1 MPVDPICLDI
11 QSLAEAFRR
20 GTLTPTA
27 LVGEIDRR
35 IRADGDDAIW
45 IDRLSAEE
53 LRARASQLEAL
64 GPDDRPLYGIP
75 FAIKDNIDVV
85 GRMTSVGCPAYAYR
99 ADESAPVVEA
109 LLASGAILVGKTNL
123 DQFATGLVGT
133 RSPYGIPGNS
143 FDPQYVPGGSSAGS
157 AVAVAKGLVSF
168 ALGTDTAGSGR
179 VPAAFNNVVG
189 LKPSRGLISA
199 RGVVPACRSLDCVS
213 IFALTCDDAVTVLDV
228 VARYDASDPFSRRA
242 PEKCQTTPLQAPKHF
257 RFGLPRSD
265 QLEFFGD
272 CSAASRF
279 TAAVATL
286 QRLGGEPVEIDFEP
300 FLQVARLLYQGP
312 WVEERRAAVGDFIAD
327 HPGDVDPVV
336 RRIVVEAQTKSAVD
350 AYRAYYTLKTLR
362 REIEQLWPTVDLLL
376 TPTTPTIYTVRQVED
391 DPFRLNENLGH
402 YTNFVNLLDLAA
414 VAIPAGFLSNG
425 LPFGVTLCAPAFSEA
440 RLLGIGDALHRA
452 TGVSIGAL
460 DQKLP
465 EKASVQNRKLAD
477 GGACAEIAVVGAHLS
492 GMPLNHQLTDLG
504 GVLAR
509 RTRTAGYYELH
520 ALPDTQPPKPALIRR
535 RGTGY
540 QIELEIWR
548 LSYEGFGRF
557 VSQIPQPLSIGT
569 IDLVD
574 GGRVQGF
581 LCEQYAVEGA
591 PDISGFG
598 GWRVYM
604 HSLSA

>member
-1 MPVDPICLDI
+1 MPADPIRMDI
-11 QSLAEAFRR
+11 QSLAEAFRN

-27 LVGEIDRR
+27 LVDEVDRR
-35 IRADGDDAIW
+35 IRGDGDGAIW

-53 LRARASQLEAL
+53 LHARAAQLEML

-75 FAIKDNIDVV
+75 FAIKDNIDVG
-85 GRMTSVGCPAYAYR
+85 GRMTSAGCPSYAYR
-99 ADESAPVVEA
+99 ADQSAPVVDA
-109 LLASGAILVGKTNL
+109 LLAAGAILIGKTNL

-213 IFALTCDDAVTVLDV
+213 IFALTCDDAATVLDV
-228 VARYDASDPFSRRA
+228 VAHYDASDPFSRRA
-242 PEKCQTTPLQAPKHF
+242 PEKCQTAPLHALERF
-257 RFGLPRSD
+257 RFGLPRSN

-272 CSAASRF
+272 DSAAAQFDAS
-279 TAAVATL
+279 VANL
-286 QRLGGEPVEIDFEP
+286 KALGGDPVEIDFEP

-327 HPGDVDPVV
+327 HPADVDPVV
-336 RRIVVEAQTKSAVD
+336 RKIVVEAPTKSAVD

-376 TPTTPTIYTVRQVED
+376 TPTTPTIYTVQQVED
-391 DPFRLNENLGH
+391 DPFRLNENLGY
-402 YTNFVNLLDLAA
+402 YTNFMNLLDLAA
-414 VAIPAGFLSNG
+414 VAVPAGFLSNG

-440 RLLGIGDALHRA
+440 RLLAIGDALHRA

-460 DQKLP
+460 DQALP
-465 EKASVQNRKLAD
+465 AKISVQDRRPAD
-477 GGACAEIAVVGAHLS
+477 NAACAEIAVVGAHLS

-509 RTRTAGYYELH
+509 RTRTAGHYQLH
-520 ALPDTQPPKPALIRR
+520 ALPNTQPPKPALIRR

-557 VSQIPQPLSIGT
+557 VSQIPQPLAIGT
-569 IDLVD
+569 IDLED

-598 GWRVYM
+598 GWRAYM
-604 HSLSA
+604 RSLSA